1 MAAIILGISG
11 ATGAI
16 LGVRLLE
23 ELNKTRVVTQLII
36 SEAAK
41 KTIEMETGYSPD
53 DIGKMAGR
61 LFINSDITAPP
72 ASGSFLHQGMVIAP
86 CSMKTLS
93 AIANGFTGNLITR
106 AADVAIKERR
116 KLILL
121 ARETPLSAIH
131 LENMLKLARLGVV
144 IMPPVLSFY
153 HHPETIEDIT
163 RQLIGRVF
171 DQLGLDN
178 SLVKRWT

>member
-1 MAAIILGISG
+1 MILGISG

-16 LGVRLLE
+16 FGIRLLE
-23 ELNKTRVVTQLII
+23 EFNKAGVKTQLII

-41 KTIEMETGYSPD
+41 KAIALETGYSPD
-53 DIGKMAGR
+53 DIGKMASR
-61 LFINSDITAPP
+61 QFANSDISAPL
-72 ASGSFLHQGMVIAP
+72 ASGSFLSRGMVIAP

-93 AIANGFTGNLITR
+93 AIANGFADNLITR
-106 AADVAIKERR
+106 AADVTIKENR

-153 HHPETIEDIT
+153 HHPETIEDIIK
-163 RQLIGRVF
+163 QLIGRIF
-171 DQLGLDN
+171 DQLGLEN
-178 SLVKRWT
+178 TLVKRWT